1 MTKSDIGGRVA
12 DRIGL
17 SQSGAGNVL
26 NEAVETR
33 SSAADRLEHG

>member
-1 MTKSDIGGRVA
+1 MKKSDIGGRVA

-17 SQSGAGNVL
+17 SRSAAGNAL